1 MIGITPVKAEK
12 AAPLQL
18 DCEGKY
24 EGFCTTISSLKAGE
38 KQSVHLSALSAL
50 STRHE
55 LQIVAL
61 CGIVLR
67 RQFEVDGLRAAS
79 VHVNL
84 LAAQRFH
91 YRSVGFTEVPLQFSS
106 PLEIEEAAMIVSNE
120 DNMAKLCE
128 HFSNEYM
135 SVTGQYSDWLTVRDE
150 AAVAM
155 KHGVAAMHDI
165 SEGGIFTALW
175 DFAEGSGC
183 GFEVDL
189 KRIPLRQETVEIAE
203 FFHLNPYTMKSSG
216 SIIIACDNGTDMVNA
231 LNEEGI
237 PAVIIGRT
245 TDNNGKILRNEDE
258 IRYLDKM

>member
-1 MIGITPVKAEK
+1 MDIIVTKW
-12 AAPLQL
+12 
-18 DCEGKY
+18 
-24 EGFCTTISSLKAGE
+24 I
-38 KQSVHLSALSAL
+38 AL
-50 STRHE
+50 
-55 LQIVAL
+55 
-61 CGIVLR
+61 
-67 RQFEVDGLRAAS
+67 
-79 VHVNL
+79 
-84 LAAQRFH
+84 
-91 YRSVGFTEVPLQFSS
+91 
-106 PLEIEEAAMIVSNE
+106 EEAAMIVSNE

-135 SVTGQYSDWLTVRDE
+135 SVTGQYADWLTVRDE